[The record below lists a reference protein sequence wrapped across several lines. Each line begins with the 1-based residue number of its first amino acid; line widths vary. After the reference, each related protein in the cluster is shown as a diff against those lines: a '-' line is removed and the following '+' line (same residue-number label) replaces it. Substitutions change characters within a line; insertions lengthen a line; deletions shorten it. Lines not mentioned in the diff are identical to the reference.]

1 VRESGF
7 GPGATSRRLRS
18 RPLCTVEPPHRSCAR
33 KTAFDPKPSSRLSD
47 NLIGGYMVDRGDV
60 TNTAAGPQAG
70 HSPSAVL
77 RLHWQGKSIIKP
89 SQALECLVLAAF
101 AKRLPVHF
109 PGEAIRMIDLPNVA

>member
-1 VRESGF
+1 MPQADARCPLSEVQLPRGQAAGKAVVTQSRHHDSQI
-7 GPGATSRRLRS
+7 TSS
-18 RPLCTVEPPHRSCAR
+18 A
-33 KTAFDPKPSSRLSD
+33 
-47 NLIGGYMVDRGDV
+47 V
-60 TNTAAGPQAG
+60 TWLLGVMSLTAAGPQAR

-89 SQALECLVLAAF
+89 SQALECLILAAF